1 MRAIRNLVVCT
12 GVAWLMLP
20 TPSARAAE
28 LQDGAIVHVRLVSPI
43 TSEGAKAGET
53 IRFVVASDLVIDGAV
68 VIARKTPA
76 AGTVVAAR
84 RASWGFI
91 DHHGV
96 LAFAFL
102 QTTGVDGQPIRLRA
116 TSGYGLVNID
126 RGDYH
131 HNMQW
136 ATEGDVFEA
145 AVAGDYV
152 FRVK

>member
-1 MRAIRNLVVCT
+1 MRAIRNLVACT
-12 GVAWLMLP
+12 GVAWLMLA
-20 TPSARAAE
+20 TPAGAAE
-28 LQDGAIVHVRLVSPI
+28 LKDGVIVHVRLVSPI
-43 TSEGAKAGET
+43 TSEDAKAGDT
-53 IRFVVASDLVIDGAV
+53 IRFVVARDLVIDGAV

-84 RASWGFI
+84 RASFGFI

-136 ATEGDVFEA
+136 ATEGDTFEA

-152 FRVK
+152 FGVK

>member
-1 MRAIRNLVVCT
+1 MRAIRNLVACT
-12 GVAWLMLP
+12 GVAWLMLA
-20 TPSARAAE
+20 TPAGAAE
-28 LQDGAIVHVRLVSPI
+28 LKDGAIVHVRLVSPI
-43 TSEGAKAGET
+43 TSEDAKAGDT
-53 IRFVVASDLVIDGAV
+53 IRFVVARDLVIDGAV

-84 RASWGFI
+84 RASFGFI

-136 ATEGDVFEA
+136 ATEGDTFEA

-152 FRVK
+152 FGVK